1 MLLYS
6 RKSGIA
12 VNQTNVNQTNVNQ
25 TATNQTVT
33 LTVVLPDLPLPNKTA
48 AVLCEEVSGWR
59 VSMSEPIPAIQ
70 NLNFKDLLPFA
81 DAVEAAGCSIRWE
94 SEAAGFKNEKML
106 KTNEP
111 SSKPFYDWPKKPSI
125 LALVPHWRC
134 EPWLGRCL
142 ASLLAQTH
150 PLMNIVVID
159 DGSAQPPL
167 DIVRDF
173 ATVTL
178 LSTPER
184 VGPYR
189 LIQSVI
195 EKADYA
201 AYLFQDADD
210 WSSCD
215 RLETLLKTA
224 RISGAELVGC
234 QEIRVLEPS
243 LTLQSIGYPLDV
255 NRALAQAPGHGL
267 LHPTSLVTRNLVQRL
282 GGFAT
287 GLRFGGDSEF
297 LLRAQWVA
305 RIVNSPRYCYFRR
318 KRPDSLT
325 TAVETGLDSPIR
337 VQLTQKIKQQAI
349 ARSQAALLQQPLQ
362 QPIDLSPLCVASPVE
377 LTHLWGPPLQW
388 AQ

>member
-1 MLLYS
+1 M
-6 RKSGIA
+6 
-12 VNQTNVNQTNVNQ
+12 NQV
-25 TATNQTVT
+25 VT
-33 LTVVLPDLPLPNKTA
+33 LTIVLPDLPLPDKTA
-48 AVLCEEVSGWR
+48 AVLCEEVLDWR
-59 VSMSEPIPAIQ
+59 VDMPKPIFDIQ
-70 NLNFKDLLPFA
+70 SLDVLSPLHLA
-81 DAVEAAGCSIRWE
+81 DAVEAADCSIRWE
-94 SEAAGFKNEKML
+94 SVNGSLEQKVKNTLPLREKGRL
-106 KTNEP
+106 KM
-111 SSKPFYDWPKKPSI
+111 PFYYWPAEPDV
-125 LALVPHWRC
+125 LALIPYWRC
-134 EPWLGRCL
+134 EPWLRRCL
-142 ASLLAQTH
+142 ASLLSQTH
-150 PLMNIVVID
+150 PLTSIVVID

-297 LLRAQWVA
+297 LLRAQWAA
-305 RIVNSPRYCYFRR
+305 RIVNSSRYCYFRR

-349 ARSQAALLQQPLQ
+349 ARSQAASLQQPL
-362 QPIDLSPLCVASPVE
+362 DLSPLCVAPPVE